1 MSVATEISRLS
12 AAKADI
18 KRAIN
23 AKGGT
28 LVNERL
34 TEYASAIDNLV
45 PADFRNRVRFLDYDG
60 STLCIDGPFD
70 ISFGGRKP

>member
-18 KRAIN
+18 KRGIN

-34 TEYASAIDNLV
+34 SEYASSIDNLV
-45 PADFRNRVRFLDYDG
+45 PEDFRNRVRFIDYDG
-60 STLCIDGPFD
+60 TTIKEVEG
-70 ISFGGRKP
+70 

>member
-34 TEYASAIDNLV
+34 SEYASAIDSLV
-45 PADFRNRVRFLDYDG
+45 PKDFRNRVRFIDYDG
-60 STLCIDGPFD
+60 TIIKTMYGS
-70 ISFGGRKP
+70 RN

>member
-34 TEYASAIDNLV
+34 SEYASAIDNLL
-45 PADFRNRVRFLDYDG
+45 PEDFRNRGEFRKVFLCR
-60 STLCIDGPFD
+60 TILFVNFE
-70 ISFGGRKP
+70 IS